1 MRILREIADDMEG
14 WEEKGE
20 EKEEEDGDGL
30 RLGAGSSSSWAA
42 KWG

>member
-1 MRILREIADDMEG
+1 MRILREIADDMGG
-14 WEEKGE
+14 WE